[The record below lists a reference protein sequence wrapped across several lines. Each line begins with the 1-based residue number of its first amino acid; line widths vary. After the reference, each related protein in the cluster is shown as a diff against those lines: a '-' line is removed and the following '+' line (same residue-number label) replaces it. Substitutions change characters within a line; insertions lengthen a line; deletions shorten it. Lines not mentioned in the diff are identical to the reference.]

1 MAPLTID
8 FLKLFL
14 VFILLA
20 LLPAIAGILICWCD
34 YVQEKLK
41 NKNRRRKK

>member
-1 MAPLTID
+1 MNPLTID

-14 VFILLA
+14 IFIVLA

-34 YVQEKLK
+34 YVQEKIK
-41 NKNRRRKK
+41 HKRRNKK